1 MLRNGE
7 SEIDAQL
14 VELIRRRVHEIYY
27 LDKKFSQEVKLDVYG
42 KEHSVEGLNHY
53 IYQNHNWKV
62 NEERDLVFINQRIL
76 DVQKT
81 VAKFIIK
88 TISSNII
95 SGKSIMNMSLPV

>member
-1 MLRNGE
+1 MMKNDD
-7 SEIDAQL
+7 SEIDVQL

-27 LDKKFSQEVKLDVYG
+27 LDKKFNQEVKLDVYG

-53 IYQNHNWKV
+53 IYQNHNWKIS
-62 NEERDLVFINQRIL
+62 EEKDLVFINQKIL

-81 VAKFIIK
+81 VAKLIIK